1 MKHPPKQFTD
11 AEAYQM
17 LEDFINNGT
26 TVQQAQQ
33 EGQYEPA
40 QTVKPAEK

>member
-17 LEDFINNGT
+17 LEDFIANDT
-26 TVQQAQQ
+26 TSNKPA
-33 EGQYEPA
+33 GQYEPA